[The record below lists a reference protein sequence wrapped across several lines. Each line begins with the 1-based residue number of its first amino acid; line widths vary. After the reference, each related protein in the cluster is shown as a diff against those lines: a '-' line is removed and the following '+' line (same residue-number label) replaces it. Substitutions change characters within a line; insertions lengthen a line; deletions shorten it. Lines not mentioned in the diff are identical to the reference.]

1 MTRTDT
7 VRGDG
12 PGRLAGRKAV
22 VTGGGSGIGLA
33 SARLFAAEGAEV
45 VVWDRDRES
54 ADLAAERIAED
65 GHAAHAVVA
74 DVADAASVAA
84 ATERTLAILG
94 EVTVLMNNAGVLDD
108 YAPLL
113 DTDRALWDRVLAI
126 NLTGPYLVTSALLP
140 SMLAA
145 GGGAIVNTA
154 SIAGLV
160 AGGGG
165 TAYTASKHGVLGL
178 TRQLAFD
185 YGQQGIRANA
195 ICPGAVET
203 GMTRRLFAEG
213 DAAVMESVNSVPAGR
228 FAQPEELAEL
238 ALFLASD
245 AAAFCHGAHFVA
257 DGGWTI
263 R

>member
-1 MTRTDT
+1 MSKLTGRT
-7 VRGDG
+7 
-12 PGRLAGRKAV
+12 AV
-22 VTGGGSGIGLA
+22 VTGAASGIGLA
-33 SARLFAAEGAEV
+33 SARRFAAEGATV
-45 VVWDRDRES
+45 VLWDRDPGALETAVRSLEDIRATAYGVEVDVSS
-54 ADLAAERIAED
+54 AD
-65 GHAAHAVVA
+65 
-74 DVADAASVAA
+74 SVAA
-84 ATERTLAILG
+84 AAARTHGLVGDI
-94 EVTVLMNNAGVLDD
+94 TVLMNNAGVLDG
-108 YAPLL
+108 YAPILE
-113 DTDRALWDRVLAI
+113 TDEELWDRIVGI
-126 NLTGPYLVTSALLP
+126 NLTGIFRVTRALLP

-145 GGGAIVNTA
+145 GGGSIVNTA
-154 SIAGLV
+154 SIAALV

-185 YGQQGIRANA
+185 YGQQGIRVNA

-203 GMTRRLFAEG
+203 GMTRQLFADG

-228 FAQPEELAEL
+228 HAQPEELADL

-245 AAAFCHGAHFVA
+245 DASFCHGAAFVA

>member
-1 MTRTDT
+1 MGKLT
-7 VRGDG
+7 
-12 PGRLAGRKAV
+12 GRNAV
-22 VTGGGSGIGLA
+22 VTGAASGIGLA
-33 SARLFAAEGAEV
+33 TARRFAAEGATV
-45 VVWDRDRES
+45 VLWDRDRSALDAAVETIEADGATAYGVEVDVSS
-54 ADLAAERIAED
+54 AD
-65 GHAAHAVVA
+65 
-74 DVADAASVAA
+74 SVSAA
-84 ATERTLAILG
+84 AARTHELV
-94 EVTVLMNNAGVLDD
+94 EDVTVLMNNAGVLDG
-108 YAPLL
+108 YAPILE
-113 DTDRALWDRVLAI
+113 TDQELWDRIIGV
-126 NLTGPYLVTSALLP
+126 NLTGAFQVTRALLP

-154 SIAGLV
+154 SIAALV

-185 YGQQGIRANA
+185 YGQQGVRVNA

-203 GMTRRLFAEG
+203 GMTRQLFADG

-228 FAQPEELAEL
+228 HAQPEELAEL

-245 AAAFCHGAHFVA
+245 DASFCHGAGFVA